1 MTTTAVFSPRAM
13 LGWLA
18 AVVAA
23 FALSIYFLAFSKPPE
38 RPAVGPSASS
48 RSAIGFAGLAE
59 LIRRT
64 GTTVTR
70 VDGAG
75 AGAGKSGDKSGGKS
89 GNKPGTL
96 VVLANPMDTQSVDD
110 AGRYSFPRNAASV
123 LIILPKWRGYPDP
136 LHSGWITEA
145 SAVPLVE
152 DDHVL
157 AKAGIDGHTA
167 RVPRPETWTTNTLGI
182 TPELPAEV
190 QVIQDTKLRPVI
202 GAAGRVLLGEI
213 TEGNRRI
220 WVAADPDML
229 ANHGLFSGRN
239 PELAVTL
246 VDALAPAHGEVTFDE
261 WVRGT
266 AVPAAG
272 NALTLMLQFPYIIV
286 TLQLIAAAAFLLW
299 AAMPRFGV
307 PMPTPEVLAAGK
319 QRLIDN
325 AASLL
330 RFSGHPE
337 VVITSYVRLNVRSA
351 ARQLRSPPGL
361 DWRQLV
367 AWLTRVGT
375 ARGVGVDFAD
385 LIRRAEAL
393 ATTPGAGARALVD
406 IVHDT
411 HRWKREIL
419 NGP

>member
-1 MTTTAVFSPRAM
+1 MSTAAVFSPRAM
-13 LGWLA
+13 LGWVV

-59 LIRRT
+59 LIHRAGNTVTKVRTTGGTGGRT
-64 GTTVTR
+64 G
-70 VDGAG
+70 
-75 AGAGKSGDKSGGKS
+75 
-89 GNKPGTL
+89 NL
-96 VVLANPMDTQSVDD
+96 VIIANPMNTQSVDES
-110 AGRYSFPRNAASV
+110 GRYTFPRSAGSG
-123 LIILPKWRGYPDP
+123 LIILPKWQGYRDP
-136 LHSGWITEA
+136 RHSGWIA
-145 SAVPLVE
+145 DAQPVPLVE

-157 AKAGIDGHTA
+157 SKAGVDGHTA
-167 RVPRPETWTTNTLGI
+167 RVPRPDSWTTNTLGI

-190 QVIQDTKLRPVI
+190 QVIENTKLRPVI
-202 GAAGRVLLGEI
+202 GAAGRVLVGELLD
-213 TEGNRRI
+213 GNRRI

-229 ANHGLFSGRN
+229 ANHGLFEGRN
-239 PELAVTL
+239 PELAITL
-246 VDALAPAHGEVTFDE
+246 VNTLAPPKGEVIFDE
-261 WVRGT
+261 WARGV
-266 AVPAAG
+266 AVPTSG
-272 NALTLMLQFPYIIV
+272 NPLTLMLQFPYIIV
-286 TLQLIAAAAFLLW
+286 TLQLVAAAAFLLW

-307 PMPTPEVLAAGK
+307 PMPAPEILAAGK

-330 RFSGHPE
+330 RFSGRPE
-337 VVITSYVRLNVRSA
+337 VITASYVRLSVRSA
-351 ARQLRSPPGL
+351 ARELRSPPGL

-367 AWLTRVGT
+367 AWLTRVG
-375 ARGVGVDFAD
+375 ASRGVRVDFPE

-393 ATTPGAGARALVD
+393 ATSRGGGARALVEV
-406 IVHDT
+406 VHET